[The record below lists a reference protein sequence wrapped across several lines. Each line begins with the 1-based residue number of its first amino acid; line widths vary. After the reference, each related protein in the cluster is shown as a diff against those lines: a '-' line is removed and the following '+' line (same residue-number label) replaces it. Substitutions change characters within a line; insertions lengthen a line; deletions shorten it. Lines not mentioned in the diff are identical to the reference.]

1 MNDDIFGDIAIEK
14 AVQEKFGLSI
24 DIAEVIVRSVP
35 VGITAQGTL
44 FKTTAS
50 QIMLYVA
57 SQAAQVLDDVQKI
70 VTRMNLEAEQ
80 FVPPHSEVDYFNRV
94 GGEKFKAMF
103 PGKRITS
110 DEDLRYYKNI
120 APYNPA
126 LVKISKVKGEVKAYD
141 PQSRTW
147 HKVKDYSYS
156 KIKAN

>member
-24 DIAEVIVRSVP
+24 DIAEVVARSVP
-35 VGITAQGTL
+35 VGITAQATL

-50 QIMLYVA
+50 QIMLYVV

-80 FVPPHSEVDYFNRV
+80 FIPPNSEVGYFDRV
-94 GGEKFKAMF
+94 GSEKFKAMF
-103 PGKRITS
+103 PGKRIIS
-110 DEDLRYYKNI
+110 EDDLRYYKNI

-126 LVKISKVKGEVKAYD
+126 LVKISKVKGEVRTYD
-141 PQSRTW
+141 SQSRTW
-147 HKVKDYSYS
+147 HKIVNYNYS
-156 KIKAN
+156 KIKTI